1 MGFPGKS
8 GAKERRKS
16 GQRLIRPAEVVA
28 TGLAGAVAAF
38 VTSRF
43 GIAGTVLGTAVAV
56 MIITAASSVIQA
68 YLEGAAGR
76 LLALPRRRVLL
87 GAAASAALSLL
98 VGLAAVT
105 GVELGAGKTLSCW
118 LWDRCP
124 AGERLEDRAATTP
137 GTRPS
142 VLGGEPVAVAVPRT
156 APQAAGQPVAPQ
168 RASEGRIFY
177 GPQIPA
183 PASPP
188 QKAPPPPPETQE
200 VQTVQGTGQSGA
212 PWAES
217 SQNNITETPEV
228 WSVMSG
234 SPPTQQ
240 PDTEQPEEIQMP
252 EVPAPGEGLV
262 IPASGG

>member
-1 MGFPGKS
+1 MGLPGE
-8 GAKERRKS
+8 GNAKKR
-16 GQRLIRPAEVVA
+16 QRVLIRPAEVVA

-56 MIITAASSVIQA
+56 MIITAASSLIQA

-124 AGERLEDRAATTP
+124 AGERPAEDRVAAARK
-137 GTRPS
+137 TRPS
-142 VLGGEPVAVAVPRT
+142 VLGGEPAPPVVSRA
-156 APQAAGQPVAPQ
+156 APQAAGLSGAPQ
-168 RASEGRIFY
+168 RAPENRSAVY
-177 GPQIPA
+177 VPQTPAPQGAPA
-183 PASPP
+183 PAPRGSP
-188 QKAPPPPPETQE
+188 A
-200 VQTVQGTGQSGA
+200 VRRTGQSAAPQPGGA
-212 PWAES
+212 PVAEP
-217 SQNNITETPEV
+217 ETPEV
-228 WSVMSG
+228 RPIV
-234 SPPTQQ
+234 PET
-240 PDTEQPEEIQMP
+240 PDTERPEEVPMP
-252 EVPAPGEGLV
+252 EVPAPGEEPV
-262 IPASGG
+262 IPAPGD